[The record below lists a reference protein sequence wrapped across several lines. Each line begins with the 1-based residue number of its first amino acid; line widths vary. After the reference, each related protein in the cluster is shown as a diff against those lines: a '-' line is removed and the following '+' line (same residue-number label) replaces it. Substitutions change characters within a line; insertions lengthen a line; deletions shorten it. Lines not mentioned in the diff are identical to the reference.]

1 MQVSSLI
8 QSVHDGSV
16 HEGTARERVAAAQ
29 RIVIKLGT
37 NVIIRDDGA
46 AAVGLI
52 HGLVESAINLR
63 RDGKEVIFVS
73 SGAIG
78 LGVRRLGMSSS
89 PTELALKQA
98 CAAVGQSQLMA
109 LYDSGFQH
117 FDVATAQILLT
128 EDDFLDP
135 VRYANLRATV
145 EKLLQLG
152 VVPII
157 NENDTVSTIELERP
171 GDGRRVSGSNDRVFG
186 DNDKLSALVMTKVDA
201 DLLILLSDVDG
212 LYTQHPSDPEAERLG
227 EVNEITSEL
236 VAGAGTANGRGRGGM
251 QTKVEAARIVME
263 AGKLAV
269 IASGRIPGVVERVC
283 AGELDGTLF
292 CKTVFCKGASV

>member
-1 MQVSSLI
+1 MQATSLK
-8 QSVHDGSV
+8 QS
-16 HEGTARERVAAAQ
+16 ARERVSAAR

-52 HGLVESAINLR
+52 HGVVESAINLR
-63 RDGKEVIFVS
+63 RAGKEVIFVS

-78 LGVRRLGMSSS
+78 LGVRRLGMTSS
-89 PTELALKQA
+89 PTELAMKQA
-98 CAAVGQSQLMA
+98 CAAVGQSQLMS

-128 EDDFLDP
+128 EDDFLDA
-135 VRYANLRATV
+135 VRYSNLRATV
-145 EKLLQLG
+145 ETLLKLG

-171 GDGRRVSGSNDRVFG
+171 GQRTAANGDRVFG
-186 DNDKLSALVMTKVDA
+186 DNDKLSALVMTKVSA

-212 LYTQHPSDPEAERLG
+212 LYTEHPSGPGAELIG
-227 EVNEITSEL
+227 EVSEITPQLIS
-236 VAGAGTANGRGRGGM
+236 GAGTANGRGRGGM
-251 QTKVEAARIVME
+251 LTKVEAARMVME
-263 AGKLAV
+263 AGKIAV
-269 IASGRIPGVVERVC
+269 IASGRIPGVIDRVC
-283 AGELDGTLF
+283 SGEQDGTVFWKGELP
-292 CKTVFCKGASV
+292 

>member
-1 MQVSSLI
+1 MQVSSL
-8 QSVHDGSV
+8 VPTTR
-16 HEGTARERVAAAQ
+16 EGTARERVAAAQ

-52 HGLVESAINLR
+52 HGVVESAINLR

-78 LGVRRLGMSSS
+78 LGVRRLGMTSS

-98 CAAVGQSQLMA
+98 CAAVGQNQLMA
-109 LYDSGFQH
+109 LYDSGFHH
-117 FDVATAQILLT
+117 FEVATAQILLT

-135 VRYANLRATV
+135 VRYANLRATL

-171 GDGRRVSGSNDRVFG
+171 GDGRRISENIERVFG
-186 DNDKLSALVMTKVDA
+186 DNDKLSALVMTKIDA

-212 LYTQHPSDPEAERLG
+212 LYTQHPSDPQAELLG
-227 EVNEITSEL
+227 EVNEITPEL
-236 VAGAGTANGRGRGGM
+236 IAGAGSAHGRGRGGM

-269 IASGRIPGVVERVC
+269 IASGRIPRAIERVC
-283 AGELDGTLF
+283 AGEPEG
-292 CKTVFCKGASV
+292 TVFWKGIAG

>member
-1 MQVSSLI
+1 MQASSLI
-8 QSVHDGSV
+8 QS
-16 HEGTARERVAAAQ
+16 ARERVAAAQ

-78 LGVRRLGMSSS
+78 LGVRRLGMTSS

-128 EDDFLDP
+128 EDDFLDA
-135 VRYANLRATV
+135 VRYANLRATL
-145 EKLLQLG
+145 ERLLQLG

-171 GDGRRVSGSNDRVFG
+171 GDGRRSSGAIDRVFG

-201 DLLILLSDVDG
+201 ELLILLSDVDG
-212 LYTQHPSDPEAERLG
+212 LYTQHPFDPEAELIG
-227 EVNEITSEL
+227 EVNEITPEL
-236 VAGAGTANGRGRGGM
+236 IAGAGTANGRGRGGM

-283 AGELDGTLF
+283 AGEPDGT
-292 CKTVFCKGASV
+292 VFWKGAAG

>member
-1 MQVSSLI
+1 MRLSPLI
-8 QSVHDGSV
+8 QTS
-16 HEGTARERVAAAQ
+16 RERVAEAR

-63 RDGKEVIFVS
+63 REGREVIFVS

-78 LGVRRLGMSSS
+78 LGVRRLGMDRS

-135 VRYANLRATV
+135 VRYANLRTTIDT
-145 EKLLQLG
+145 LLQLG

-171 GDGRRVSGSNDRVFG
+171 GDGHRPVGASERVFGDPAVAHDRVFG
-186 DNDKLSALVMTKVDA
+186 DNDKLSALVMTKMDA
-201 DLLILLSDVDG
+201 DLLILLSDVGG
-212 LYTQHPSDPEAERLG
+212 LYTRHPSDPLAELIA
-227 EVNEITSEL
+227 EVGEITAKV
-236 VAGAGTANGRGRGGM
+236 VAGAGSANGRGRGGM
-251 QTKVEAARIVME
+251 LTKVEAARIVME
-263 AGKLAV
+263 AGKIAV
-269 IASGRIPGVVERVC
+269 IASGRVPGAVERVC
-283 AGELDGTLF
+283 RGEETG
-292 CKTVFCKGASV
+292 TVFWKGPRA

>member
-1 MQVSSLI
+1 MQASLVK
-8 QSVHDGSV
+8 Q
-16 HEGTARERVAAAQ
+16 TARERVAAAR

-52 HGLVESAINLR
+52 HGVVESAINLR
-63 RDGKEVIFVS
+63 RAGREVIFVS

-78 LGVRRLGMSSS
+78 LGVRRLGMDAS
-89 PTELALKQA
+89 PTELAMKQA
-98 CAAVGQSQLMA
+98 CAAVGQSQLMS

-135 VRYANLRATV
+135 VRYSNLRATV
-145 EKLLQLG
+145 ETLLKLG

-171 GDGRRVSGSNDRVFG
+171 GSGQRAANGDRIFG

-212 LYTQHPSDPEAERLG
+212 LYTQHPNGPGAEFIC
-227 EVNEITSEL
+227 EVSEITSEL
-236 VAGAGTANGRGRGGM
+236 IAGAGTANGRGRGGM
-251 QTKVEAARIVME
+251 LTKVEAARVVME
-263 AGKLAV
+263 AGKIAV
-269 IASGRIPGVVERVC
+269 IASGRIPGVIDRVC
-283 AGELDGTLF
+283 GGEPAG
-292 CKTVFCKGASV
+292 TVFWKGEQI